1 MSERPDTAADP
12 AAGEAGEVES
22 FDPRPVLRQLGHR
35 PGVYRMLGHDA
46 EILYVGKARDL
57 RKRVASYFRA
67 GIPGGK
73 TGALV
78 RLVRGVEVTLTRSEG
93 EALVLENELIKRHRP
108 RFNVL
113 LRDDKS
119 YPYIRLH
126 TDHPFPRLSFYRGS
140 RKAKG
145 RLFGPYPN
153 TLAVRATLNEL
164 QKLFRIRSCEDPY
177 FAHRSR
183 PCLQY
188 QIDRCSGPCVGLVSQ
203 SDYAEDLGHAVRFL
217 EGRGREIIEDLGRK
231 MEAASE
237 RLAFEEAAGY
247 RDRIARLSQ
256 IQEASVGGAAGEQEV
271 DALGVAEK
279 AGHFCVT
286 AVFIRGG
293 RNAGSRSWFPRVAP
307 GSTREEVLGAFVS
320 QHYLDGAVPR
330 EIVTPLAL
338 PDEVLLSEALSAQ
351 AGRRAA
357 VRHRVRG
364 ERARWLQMAAEN
376 ARQALDLELAGKA
389 GFAAQLEALGEVL
402 GMGQAPSR
410 LECFDVSH
418 TGGEAAVASCV
429 VFGPEGAQKTDYR
442 RFNIE
447 GIEPGDDY
455 AGMAQALTRRYSR
468 LKKGEGLL
476 PDVLLVDGGRGQLAR
491 AVGVLEDLQ
500 VEGVQVVAV
509 AKGPTRKPGKEQL
522 FLAGHR
528 RPLILPPDS
537 SALHLVQQI
546 RDEAHRFAIAG
557 HRHKRG
563 KSRRTS
569 PLEDIPGL
577 GPKRRRALLKAF
589 GGMREIAA
597 AGADDLARVPGI
609 SRALAERIY
618 EALHP
623 TD

>member
-1 MSERPDTAADP
+1 MSEHPDP
-12 AAGEAGEVES
+12 AASPAADDAGEGAA
-22 FDPRPVLRQLGHR
+22 FDPGPMLKRLGHR
-35 PGVYRMLGHDA
+35 PGVYRMLDA
-46 EILYVGKARDL
+46 DGEILYVGKARDL
-57 RKRVASYFRA
+57 RKRVTSYFRA
-67 GIPGGK
+67 AIPGGK

-78 RLVRGVEVTLTRSEG
+78 RLIRGVEVTVTRSEA
-93 EALVLENELIKRHRP
+93 EALVLENDLIKRHRP
-108 RFNVL
+108 RFNIL

-119 YPYIRLH
+119 FPYIRLH
-126 TDHPFPRLSFYRGS
+126 TDHAFPRLSFYRGP
-140 RKAKG
+140 RKAAG

-153 TLAVRATLNEL
+153 SVAVRATLNEL

-177 FAHRSR
+177 FANRSR
-183 PCLQY
+183 PCLQH
-188 QIDRCSGPCVGLVSQ
+188 QIDRCSAPCVGLVSEA
-203 SDYAEDLGHAVRFL
+203 DYAEDLGHAVRFL
-217 EGRGREIIEDLGRK
+217 EGRGREVIEDLGRK

-256 IQEASVGGAAGEQEV
+256 IQESTVGGPAGQQEV

-293 RNAGSRSWFPRVAP
+293 RNAGSRSWFPRAAA
-307 GSTREEVLGAFVS
+307 GSTPEEVVGAFVA
-320 QHYLDGAVPR
+320 QHYLGGAVPR

-338 PDEVLLSEALSAQ
+338 GDEELLSRTLSAQ
-351 AGRRAA
+351 AGRQVA

-389 GFAAQLEALGEVL
+389 GFSAQLAALGEALGT
-402 GMGQAPSR
+402 GQAPSR

-455 AGMAQALTRRYSR
+455 AGLGQALTRRYSR
-468 LKKGEGLL
+468 LKKGEGVL
-476 PDVLLVDGGRGQLAR
+476 PDVLFVDGGRGQLAR
-491 AVGVLEDLQ
+491 AVEVLEELQ
-500 VEGVQVVAV
+500 VEGVQVVAI
-509 AKGPTRKPGKEQL
+509 AKGPSRKPGMEQL

-528 RPLILPPDS
+528 RPLILPRDS

-563 KSRRTS
+563 KARRTS
-569 PLEDIPGL
+569 LLEDIPGL

-589 GGMREIAA
+589 GGLREISA

-618 EALHP
+618 ETLHP

>member
-1 MSERPDTAADP
+1 MSERTDP
-12 AAGEAGEVES
+12 TISPAVEDAGEVAP
-22 FDPRPVLRQLGHR
+22 FDPRPVLRRLGHR
-35 PGVYRMLGHDA
+35 PGVYRMLGQDG

-57 RKRVASYFRA
+57 KKRVTSYFRA

-78 RLVRGVEVTLTRSEG
+78 RLVRGVEVVVTRSEG
-93 EALVLENELIKRHRP
+93 EALILENELIKRHRP

-126 TDHPFPRLSFYRGS
+126 TDHAFPRLSFYRGT
-140 RKAKG
+140 RKAAG
-145 RLFGPYPN
+145 RLFGPYPSAG
-153 TLAVRATLNEL
+153 AVRATLNEL

-177 FAHRSR
+177 FSHRSR
-183 PCLQY
+183 PCLQH
-188 QIDRCSGPCVGLVSQ
+188 QIDRCSAPCVGLITEAA
-203 SDYAEDLGHAVRFL
+203 YAEDLDHAVGFL
-217 EGRGREIIEDLGRK
+217 EGRGREVIEDLGRK
-231 MEAASE
+231 MESASE

-247 RDRIARLSQ
+247 RDRIARLSR
-256 IQEASVGGAAGEQEV
+256 IQEASVGGAAGDQEV

-279 AGHFCVT
+279 AGYFCVA

-293 RNAGSRSWFPRVAP
+293 RNTGSRSWFPRAAA
-307 GSTREEVLGAFVS
+307 GSTPEEVLGAFVA
-320 QHYLDGAVPR
+320 QHYLDGAVPK
-330 EIVTPLAL
+330 EILTPVAL
-338 PDEVLLSEALSAQ
+338 PDEDLLSQALTAQ
-351 AGRRAA
+351 AGRRTA

-364 ERARWLQMAAEN
+364 ERARWLEMATEN

-389 GFAAQLEALGEVL
+389 GFSAQLGALGEAL

-429 VFGPEGAQKTDYR
+429 VFGPEGAQKADYR

-455 AGMAQALTRRYSR
+455 AGLSQALTRRYSR
-468 LKKGEGLL
+468 LKKGEGVL
-476 PDVLLVDGGRGQLAR
+476 PDVLFVDGGRGQLGR
-491 AVGVLEDLQ
+491 AVEVLEELQ
-500 VEGVQVVAV
+500 VEGVQLVAV
-509 AKGPTRKPGKEQL
+509 AKGPSRKPGMEQL
-522 FLAGHR
+522 FLAGQR
-528 RPLILPPDS
+528 RPLILPRDS

-557 HRHKRG
+557 HRHRRG
-563 KSRRTS
+563 KARRTS

-589 GGMREIAA
+589 GGLREIAA